1 MRTRSH
7 SVSPANAPQA
17 KDTWWAVAVPDLL
30 RRLGTDDPV
39 AGLTPGAA
47 AQRLD
52 TRHTTTGADA
62 GAFAVVRAV
71 LRQFSSPITLILLVA
86 AVISFI
92 VADAV
97 DGFIVILIVL
107 ASGLLGFWQ
116 EHRAGNAVRELM
128 SRVATTAI
136 VRRDGR
142 DSEVPVASIV
152 PGDIVVLSAG
162 SLIPADARLLDA
174 DSLLVDESSL
184 TGETFPVEKNAHADV
199 AADAALSGRLN
210 AVFQGSHVVSG
221 TARAL
226 VVHTGTQTEFGRLSA
241 QLTGRT
247 GPTQFQRGMTKFG
260 TLLLRLMIVLTVF
273 IFVVNWVLGREVLEA
288 LMFAVALAI
297 GLTPQ
302 MLPAITSVSLAT
314 GARKMARR
322 KVIVKRLDAIEDLG
336 SVSVLC
342 TDKTGTVTIGSAGLD
357 LAADPSGR
365 SDEAVGRLAV
375 LNAGLQTGF
384 ANPLDQAVL
393 AQATVPPS
401 ARAVGEL
408 PYDFSRKRL
417 SVLVDGV
424 DDDGSAADATAGVAR
439 GPLLVCKGAF
449 DKVLDTCATV
459 RIDGRDEPLDAHR
472 SELDERFRALSG
484 EGYRVLGLATRRADA
499 AEPGEHRMTAD
510 DEQGLTLRGLLCF
523 HDPIKADVQQDI
535 AALRDSG
542 VRVKVITGDNRYAAG
557 HVARELRL
565 DDDTVLTGPEIDR
578 MSDDELSAAVTDT
591 DVYAEV
597 EPAHKARIVRT
608 LRLNL
613 DRGDQRS
620 GGEHGV
626 AYLGDGINDAPA
638 LHAADVGISVDT
650 AHPVARDAASVV
662 LLDKSLG
669 VVNDGVRLGRE
680 TFANTLKYVRVTT
693 SASFG
698 NMISMAVASIFLP
711 FLPLLP
717 RQVLVLNFLTDLPSM
732 AIASDRV
739 DDELVRRPGQWNI
752 AAIRN
757 FMLVFGLLSAAFDI
771 ITFVVLMQVFHTDD
785 VTFRSAWF
793 LESTIT
799 ELIVLFS
806 MRSARPLFRTR
817 PGRGLVVLSVIVG
830 VFTLWV
836 PYSPLA
842 GVLGLDAVSG
852 MLMAAVIVISL
863 AYLACNEL
871 LKRRFIEALHRG

>member
-1 MRTRSH
+1 
-7 SVSPANAPQA
+7 
-17 KDTWWAVAVPDLL
+17 
-30 RRLGTDDPV
+30 
-39 AGLTPGAA
+39 
-47 AQRLD
+47 
-52 TRHTTTGADA
+52 
-62 GAFAVVRAV
+62 
-71 LRQFSSPITLILLVA
+71 
-86 AVISFI
+86 
-92 VADAV
+92 
-97 DGFIVILIVL
+97 
-107 ASGLLGFWQ
+107 
-116 EHRAGNAVRELM
+116 
-128 SRVATTAI
+128 
-136 VRRDGR
+136 
-142 DSEVPVASIV
+142 
-152 PGDIVVLSAG
+152 
-162 SLIPADARLLDA
+162 
-174 DSLLVDESSL
+174 
-184 TGETFPVEKNAHADV
+184 
-199 AADAALSGRLN
+199 
-210 AVFQGSHVVSG
+210 
-221 TARAL
+221 
-226 VVHTGTQTEFGRLSA
+226 
-241 QLTGRT
+241 
-247 GPTQFQRGMTKFG
+247 
-260 TLLLRLMIVLTVF
+260 
-273 IFVVNWVLGREVLEA
+273 
-288 LMFAVALAI
+288 MFAVALAI

-417 SVLVDGV
+417 SVLVDG
-424 DDDGSAADATAGVAR
+424 
-439 GPLLVCKGAF
+439 L
-449 DKVLDTCATV
+449 
-459 RIDGRDEPLDAHR
+459 
-472 SELDERFRALSG
+472 
-484 EGYRVLGLATRRADA
+484 
-499 AEPGEHRMTAD
+499 
-510 DEQGLTLRGLLCF
+510 
-523 HDPIKADVQQDI
+523 
-535 AALRDSG
+535 
-542 VRVKVITGDNRYAAG
+542 
-557 HVARELRL
+557 
-565 DDDTVLTGPEIDR
+565 
-578 MSDDELSAAVTDT
+578 
-591 DVYAEV
+591 
-597 EPAHKARIVRT
+597 
-608 LRLNL
+608 
-613 DRGDQRS
+613 
-620 GGEHGV
+620 
-626 AYLGDGINDAPA
+626 
-638 LHAADVGISVDT
+638 
-650 AHPVARDAASVV
+650 
-662 LLDKSLG
+662 
-669 VVNDGVRLGRE
+669 
-680 TFANTLKYVRVTT
+680 
-693 SASFG
+693 
-698 NMISMAVASIFLP
+698 
-711 FLPLLP
+711 
-717 RQVLVLNFLTDLPSM
+717 
-732 AIASDRV
+732 

-871 LKRRFIEALHRG
+871 MKRRFIEALHRG